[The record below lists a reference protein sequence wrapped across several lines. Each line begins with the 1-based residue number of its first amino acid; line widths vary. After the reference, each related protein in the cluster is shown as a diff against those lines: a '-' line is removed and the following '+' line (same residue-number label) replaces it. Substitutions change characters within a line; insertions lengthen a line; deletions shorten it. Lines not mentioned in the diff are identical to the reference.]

1 MIVKKKTDGYTKYIN
16 IFEKIDRFY
25 TKQSAGVKKRI
36 SAFKKIDK
44 KWIKNK
50 KMGNGKRAKW
60 SKKSPENLMNTA
72 RTEMLTNQKNG
83 RNIYS
88 TFRETSYLP

>member
-16 IFEKIDRFY
+16 IFEKIDGFY

-44 KWIKNK
+44 K
-50 KMGNGKRAKW
+50 
-60 SKKSPENLMNTA
+60 
-72 RTEMLTNQKNG
+72 
-83 RNIYS
+83 
-88 TFRETSYLP
+88 